1 MGPMGGMSQGG
12 PRAIHY
18 SGRPRRD
25 VPSGPAVTIFVG
37 NITERAPDAMVRH
50 LLTTCGP
57 VVSWKRVQG
66 ATGKLQVNQ
75 PCQIELLEQ
84 HQHHFSF
91 QAFGFCEYNNP
102 DAGLRA
108 MRLLNN
114 FNIADKDLV
123 VKVDSKTR
131 KILEE
136 YISDRIKKAGDD
148 LEIPK
153 EDEIENYEDEDIK
166 YEDGLTRDRIQQ
178 ILVDHAKEIESYIP
192 KEPSTLPQ
200 AREQVPSATLIQ
212 RMGTRDEG
220 LDDVEPEK
228 IGIINSE
235 IHKFRETMKMRE
247 AEKEEQQDK
256 KRDRKSPSRKRS
268 RSREDSRDT
277 RESRGRDNRSRDKE
291 RERSSRHRERS
302 KSVERRRPAVS
313 RSKSRSPVRFERERV
328 RGSRDRDNRSQK
340 EVYKDREMEEEE
352 KERKRAERKA
362 REKEE
367 GYQVRTAMSHLT
379 LIIALFLSGF
389 F

>member
-1 MGPMGGMSQGG
+1 MENGK
-12 PRAIHY
+12 I
-18 SGRPRRD
+18 
-25 VPSGPAVTIFVG
+25 IF
-37 NITERAPDAMVRH
+37 
-50 LLTTCGP
+50 LL
-57 VVSWKRVQG
+57 K
-66 ATGKLQVNQ
+66 
-75 PCQIELLEQ
+75 
-84 HQHHFSF
+84 
-91 QAFGFCEYNNP
+91 AFGFCEYSNP

-108 MRLLNN
+108 IRLLNK
-114 FNIADKDLV
+114 FSIAEKDLV

-136 YISDRIKKAGDD
+136 YISDRIKKGGD
-148 LEIPK
+148 EVEVPK
-153 EDEIENYEDEDIK
+153 EEEIENYEDEDMK

-192 KEPSTLPQ
+192 KEPSSLPQ

-268 RSREDSRDT
+268 RSRDDPRDSRGRDT
-277 RESRGRDNRSRDKE
+277 RE
-291 RERSSRHRERS
+291 RERTSRHRDRS
-302 KSVERRRPAVS
+302 KSPERRRPAPS

-328 RGSRDRDNRSQK
+328 RGSRDRDNRSQR
-340 EVYKDREMEEEE
+340 EIYKDREMEEEE

-367 GYQVRTAMSHLT
+367 GYQVCLT
-379 LIIALFLSGF
+379 FSSLISTSPVFVWQLLIAASKGQG
-389 F
+389 

>member
-1 MGPMGGMSQGG
+1 M
-12 PRAIHY
+12 
-18 SGRPRRD
+18 RR
-25 VPSGPAVTIFVG
+25 G
-37 NITERAPDAMVRH
+37 
-50 LLTTCGP
+50 
-57 VVSWKRVQG
+57 
-66 ATGKLQVNQ
+66 
-75 PCQIELLEQ
+75 Q
-84 HQHHFSF
+84 HFCF

-136 YISDRIKKAGDD
+136 YISERIKKAGD
-148 LEIPK
+148 ETEVPK

-192 KEPSTLPQ
+192 KEPSSLPQ

-277 RESRGRDNRSRDKE
+277 RESRESRDRGRDNRSRDKE
-291 RERSSRHRERS
+291 REQQQRASRHRERS
-302 KSVERRRPAVS
+302 KSVERRRQAVS
-313 RSKSRSPVRFERERV
+313 RSKSRSPVRFDRERV

-367 GYQVRTAMSHLT
+367 GYQVRTVTSHLT
-379 LIIALFLSGF
+379 ALFLSGCF
-389 F
+389 

>member
-1 MGPMGGMSQGG
+1 
-12 PRAIHY
+12 
-18 SGRPRRD
+18 
-25 VPSGPAVTIFVG
+25 
-37 NITERAPDAMVRH
+37 
-50 LLTTCGP
+50 
-57 VVSWKRVQG
+57 
-66 ATGKLQVNQ
+66 
-75 PCQIELLEQ
+75 
-84 HQHHFSF
+84 
-91 QAFGFCEYNNP
+91 
-102 DAGLRA
+102 

-114 FNIADKDLV
+114 FNIADKDIV

-136 YISDRIKKAGDD
+136 YISDRIKNAGD
-148 LEIPK
+148 EQEVPK

-178 ILVDHAKEIESYIP
+178 ILADHASEIESYIP
-192 KEPSTLPQ
+192 KEPSSLPQ

-277 RESRGRDNRSRDKE
+277 RESRGREPREARENRSRDKE
-291 RERSSRHRERS
+291 RERVSRHRERS
-302 KSVERRRPAVS
+302 KERERSPERRRPAAAS
-313 RSKSRSPVRFERERV
+313 RSKSRSPVRFDRERV

-367 GYQVRTAMSHLT
+367 GYQVVV
-379 LIIALFLSGF
+379 
-389 F
+389 

>member
-1 MGPMGGMSQGG
+1 M
-12 PRAIHY
+12 
-18 SGRPRRD
+18 
-25 VPSGPAVTIFVG
+25 
-37 NITERAPDAMVRH
+37 
-50 LLTTCGP
+50 
-57 VVSWKRVQG
+57 
-66 ATGKLQVNQ
+66 
-75 PCQIELLEQ
+75 
-84 HQHHFSF
+84 
-91 QAFGFCEYNNP
+91 
-102 DAGLRA
+102 
-108 MRLLNN
+108 
-114 FNIADKDLV
+114 

-136 YISDRIKKAGDD
+136 YISDRIKKSGD
-148 LEIPK
+148 EIEVPK

-178 ILVDHAKEIESYIP
+178 ILVDHAQEMESFVP
-192 KEPSTLPQ
+192 KEARELPQ

-220 LDDVEPEK
+220 LEDVEPEK

-277 RESRGRDNRSRDKE
+277 RDSRGRDNRSRDKDRDRGE
-291 RERSSRHRERS
+291 RGERGERVERASRHRERS

-367 GYQVRTAMSHLT
+367 GYQVELTHHTSHL
-379 LIIALFLSGF
+379 SVRVEHCRGPR
-389 F
+389 

>member
-1 MGPMGGMSQGG
+1 M
-12 PRAIHY
+12 
-18 SGRPRRD
+18 
-25 VPSGPAVTIFVG
+25 
-37 NITERAPDAMVRH
+37 
-50 LLTTCGP
+50 
-57 VVSWKRVQG
+57 K
-66 ATGKLQVNQ
+66 
-75 PCQIELLEQ
+75 
-84 HQHHFSF
+84 
-91 QAFGFCEYNNP
+91 AFGFCEYSNP

-108 MRLLNN
+108 IRLLNK
-114 FNIADKDLV
+114 FSIAEKDLV

-136 YISDRIKKAGDD
+136 YISDRIKKGG
-148 LEIPK
+148 EEVEVPK
-153 EDEIENYEDEDIK
+153 EEEIENYEDEDMK

-192 KEPSTLPQ
+192 KEPSSLPQ

-268 RSREDSRDT
+268 RSRDDPRDSRGRDT
-277 RESRGRDNRSRDKE
+277 RE
-291 RERSSRHRERS
+291 RERPSRHRDRS
-302 KSVERRRPAVS
+302 KSPERRRPAPS

-328 RGSRDRDNRSQK
+328 RGSRDRDNRSQR
-340 EVYKDREMEEEE
+340 EIYKDREMEEEE

-367 GYQVRTAMSHLT
+367 GYQVQYLQSSLS
-379 LIIALFLSGF
+379 IITIYCQL
-389 F
+389 

>member
-1 MGPMGGMSQGG
+1 
-12 PRAIHY
+12 
-18 SGRPRRD
+18 
-25 VPSGPAVTIFVG
+25 
-37 NITERAPDAMVRH
+37 
-50 LLTTCGP
+50 
-57 VVSWKRVQG
+57 
-66 ATGKLQVNQ
+66 
-75 PCQIELLEQ
+75 
-84 HQHHFSF
+84 
-91 QAFGFCEYNNP
+91 
-102 DAGLRA
+102 

-367 GYQVRTAMSHLT
+367 GYQVL
-379 LIIALFLSGF
+379 
-389 F
+389 

>member
-1 MGPMGGMSQGG
+1 M
-12 PRAIHY
+12 
-18 SGRPRRD
+18 
-25 VPSGPAVTIFVG
+25 
-37 NITERAPDAMVRH
+37 
-50 LLTTCGP
+50 
-57 VVSWKRVQG
+57 
-66 ATGKLQVNQ
+66 
-75 PCQIELLEQ
+75 
-84 HQHHFSF
+84 
-91 QAFGFCEYNNP
+91 
-102 DAGLRA
+102 
-108 MRLLNN
+108 
-114 FNIADKDLV
+114 

-136 YISDRIKKAGDD
+136 YISERIKKGGD
-148 LEIPK
+148 EVEVPK

-192 KEPSTLPQ
+192 KEPSSLPQ

-277 RESRGRDNRSRDKE
+277 RDSRGRDNRSRDKD

-313 RSKSRSPVRFERERV
+313 RSKSRSPVRFERV

-367 GYQVRTAMSHLT
+367 GYQVVENV
-379 LIIALFLSGF
+379 
-389 F
+389 

>member
-1 MGPMGGMSQGG
+1 MNRPPMAIGMGMGGPGQGG
-12 PRAIHY
+12 PRQPFQAHY
-18 SGRPRRD
+18 SRPPRRD
-25 VPSGPAVTIFVG
+25 TPTGPAVTVFVG

-57 VVSWKRVQG
+57 VISWKRVQG
-66 ATGKLQVNQ
+66 ATGKLQ
-75 PCQIELLEQ
+75 
-84 HQHHFSF
+84 
-91 QAFGFCEYNNP
+91 AFGFCEFNNP

-123 VKVDSKTR
+123 VKVDAKTR

-136 YISDRIKKAGDD
+136 YIEDRIKKAGD
-148 LEIPK
+148 EIEVPK
-153 EDEIENYEDEDIK
+153 EDEMEKYEDEDIK

-178 ILVDHAKEIESYIP
+178 ILADHASEMESFVP
-192 KEPSTLPQ
+192 KEARELPQ

-220 LDDVEPEK
+220 LEDVEPEK

-277 RESRGRDNRSRDKE
+277 RDSRDRSERADRGRDNRSRDKE
-291 RERSSRHRERS
+291 REQQRASRH
-302 KSVERRRPAVS
+302 
-313 RSKSRSPVRFERERV
+313 
-328 RGSRDRDNRSQK
+328 
-340 EVYKDREMEEEE
+340 
-352 KERKRAERKA
+352 
-362 REKEE
+362 
-367 GYQVRTAMSHLT
+367 
-379 LIIALFLSGF
+379 
-389 F
+389 

>member
-1 MGPMGGMSQGG
+1 M
-12 PRAIHY
+12 
-18 SGRPRRD
+18 
-25 VPSGPAVTIFVG
+25 
-37 NITERAPDAMVRH
+37 
-50 LLTTCGP
+50 
-57 VVSWKRVQG
+57 
-66 ATGKLQVNQ
+66 
-75 PCQIELLEQ
+75 
-84 HQHHFSF
+84 
-91 QAFGFCEYNNP
+91 
-102 DAGLRA
+102 
-108 MRLLNN
+108 
-114 FNIADKDLV
+114 
-123 VKVDSKTR
+123 KVDSKTR

-136 YISDRIKKAGDD
+136 YISDRIKKSGD
-148 LEIPK
+148 EIEVPK

-178 ILVDHAKEIESYIP
+178 ILVDHAQEMESFVP
-192 KEPSTLPQ
+192 KEARELPQ

-277 RESRGRDNRSRDKE
+277 RDSRGRDNRSRDKD
-291 RERSSRHRERS
+291 RERGERGEHRVSRHRERS
-302 KSVERRRPAVS
+302 KSVERRRPAAS

-367 GYQVRTAMSHLT
+367 GYQVCLT
-379 LIIALFLSGF
+379 FSSLISTSPVFVWQLLIAASKGQG
-389 F
+389 